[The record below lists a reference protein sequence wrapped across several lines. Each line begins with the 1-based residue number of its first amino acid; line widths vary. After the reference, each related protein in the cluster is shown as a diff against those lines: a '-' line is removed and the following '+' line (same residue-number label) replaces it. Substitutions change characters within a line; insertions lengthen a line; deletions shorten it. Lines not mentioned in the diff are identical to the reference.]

1 MTDPVRTDLKEA
13 PEPLSSAERE
23 ARVEELLLTGLD
35 RYFSGHYEEAAH
47 VWTRVLF
54 LDRGHARARAYIDR
68 ARSAQA
74 EQQREL
80 EEMQHAGL
88 AAFNRGDKDQAR
100 RLLTAV
106 VQRGGPNELA
116 QACLARLDRLEAGGI
131 LTADVP
137 ARPGTREVEVAV
149 KRPAPA
155 TRRSRVAGLF
165 LLAALLVAVAALG
178 VTYWDHVQRYVW
190 FDIPWLRAG
199 SERVLAAP
207 DVAEPV
213 PLVRPAELI
222 LARGRQLYTDGRLRD
237 ALRALDAI
245 PRTDALWPQAERLR
259 AEIQQVLL
267 KGPPPL
273 PPSE

>member
-1 MTDPVRTDLKEA
+1 MTDLVRTNLKDA

-23 ARVEELLLTGLD
+23 TRVEELLLTGLD

-88 AAFNRGDKDQAR
+88 AAFNRGDKEQAR

-106 VQRGGPNELA
+106 VQRGGANELA
-116 QACLARLDRLEAGGI
+116 QACLDRLDRLEAGGI
-131 LTADVP
+131 LTSDVP
-137 ARPGTREVEVAV
+137 ARSGARDAEVAV
-149 KRPAPA
+149 RRPAPA
-155 TRRSRVAGLF
+155 TRRGRVAGLF

-199 SERVLAAP
+199 SERVAAAP

-213 PLVRPAELI
+213 PLVRPAERI

-273 PPSE
+273 PPLE

>member
-1 MTDPVRTDLKEA
+1 MTDPVRTDLKDT
-13 PEPLSSAERE
+13 PEPLSAAERE
-23 ARVEELLLTGLD
+23 TRVEELLLTGLD

-47 VWTRVLF
+47 IWTRVLF

-74 EQQREL
+74 EQLREL
-80 EEMQHAGL
+80 DEMLHAGL
-88 AAFNRGDKDQAR
+88 AAFNRGDKEQAR
-100 RLLTAV
+100 RQLTAV
-106 VQRGGPNELA
+106 VQRGGTNELA
-116 QACLARLDRLEAGGI
+116 QACLDRLDRLEAGGI
-131 LTADVP
+131 LTADSP
-137 ARPGTREVEVAV
+137 LRPGTREAGVIV

-155 TRRSRVAGLF
+155 TKRSRVAGLF

-178 VTYWDHVQRYVW
+178 FTYWDHVQRYVW
-190 FDIPWLRAG
+190 FDIPWLRVG
-199 SERVLAAP
+199 TERVVAAP
-207 DVAEPV
+207 DAGESV

-222 LARGRQLYTDGRLRD
+222 LARARQLYSDGHLRD

-245 PRTDALWPQAERLR
+245 PRTDTLWPQAERLR

-273 PPSE
+273 PPSA